1 MAMNWLPHA
10 SQLSNDFSWRLKK
23 FPNSV
28 KSAGEPSNRE
38 KITAAYEEEHE
49 AEKAFDKEERG
60 EQLAKAQAAFSRIE
74 TYRRYIE
81 RKRADG
87 ATVMISD
94 QEATLLGKIMI
105 VAIPCW
111 IPIEKCYRACD
122 GILMI
127 GYA

>member
-1 MAMNWLPHA
+1 MEKQAL
-10 SQLSNDFSWRLKK
+10 LSEVN
-23 FPNSV
+23 
-28 KSAGEPSNRE
+28 
-38 KITAAYEEEHE
+38 IHTAAYEEEHE

-94 QEATLLGKIMI
+94 QEATLLGKII
-105 VAIPCW
+105 DRCHTLLDT
-111 IPIEKCYRACD
+111 YREM
-122 GILMI
+122 L
-127 GYA
+127 